1 MEQKESGKHV
11 MIRNCLKV
19 AAVLAALLSVSSV
32 HAMECPKP
40 QPTSRPGI
48 IPESAVKID
57 DLSALLESGDH
68 ANRIRVLVQ
77 NLRQSYPAAENAEI
91 VNYLVAAF
99 CPMVNQ
105 LNGLGDAEKQGRI
118 DAFARQVA
126 SLVY

>member
-1 MEQKESGKHV
+1 M
-11 MIRNCLKV
+11 MIKNGL
-19 AAVLAALLSVSSV
+19 AAALVLAALLAVASTQAV
-32 HAMECPKP
+32 ECPKP
-40 QPTSRPGI
+40 QLTSRPGV

-57 DLSALLESGDH
+57 DLSALLESGDD

-77 NLRQSYPAAENAEI
+77 NLRQNYPAAENGEI

-118 DAFARQVA
+118 DAFTRQVV

>member
-1 MEQKESGKHV
+1 
-11 MIRNCLKV
+11 MIKNCLNV
-19 AAVLAALLSVSSV
+19 AVVVAALLSASGVR
-32 HAMECPKP
+32 ALECPKP
-40 QPTSRPGI
+40 QPTSRPAI

-57 DLSALLESGDH
+57 DLSALLESGDD

-105 LNGLGDAEKQGRI
+105 LNGLGDAEKEGRI
-118 DAFARQVA
+118 DAFTRQVS

>member
-1 MEQKESGKHV
+1 
-11 MIRNCLKV
+11 MIKNCLNV
-19 AAVLAALLSVSSV
+19 AVVLVTLLSAPAV
-32 HAMECPKP
+32 HALECPKP
-40 QPTSRPGI
+40 QPTSRPGV

-57 DLSALLESGDH
+57 DLSALLDSGDH

-77 NLRQSYPAAENAEI
+77 NLRQSYPSAENAEV

-118 DAFARQVA
+118 DAFTRQVA
-126 SLVY
+126 GQVY